1 MSDDEYGTDI
11 ELTEE
16 LDHALQAAES
26 QLAIPITLDSDV
38 DLELEMDKVK
48 SESTTPEVDVMDIED
63 LVQPSPFEEFK
74 NGYLSVTDLVGTVW
88 CEVQV
93 STSANVFGYRVKA
106 DSGQYD

>member
-11 ELTEE
+11 ELTDE
-16 LDHALQAAES
+16 LDNVLQAAES
-26 QLAIPITLDSDV
+26 QFAIPITLDP
-38 DLELEMDKVK
+38 ELDEPANGGRPVAR
-48 SESTTPEVDVMDIED
+48 TPEIDVMDIED

-93 STSANVFGYRVKA
+93 SRNAEERKGS
-106 DSGQYD
+106 SQS

>member
-16 LDHALQAAES
+16 LDNVLQAAES
-26 QLAIPITLDSDV
+26 QVAIPISNDLDLDV
-38 DLELEMDKVK
+38 GAYVNVNVNVEHARSK
-48 SESTTPEVDVMDIED
+48 SLTPEVDVMDIED

-93 STSANVFGYRVKA
+93 SPPVPYPLEV
-106 DSGQYD
+106 

>member
-16 LDHALQAAES
+16 LDNVLQAAES
-26 QLAIPITLDSDV
+26 QVAIPISIDLDL
-38 DLELEMDKVK
+38 DLDAKHDRSK
-48 SESTTPEVDVMDIED
+48 SQTPEIDVMDIED

-93 STSANVFGYRVKA
+93 SFPVHAPVEV
-106 DSGQYD
+106 